1 MISPMRFVV
10 CNVGRVTYFSFA
22 KYQKEEKREEIHNTE
37 KEGEV
42 KKIRE
47 EIFVYRLLKI
57 KESNEE
63 KKGRH

>member
-42 KKIRE
+42 KEIRE
-47 EIFVYRLLKI
+47 KNLRLQTPENQGI
-57 KESNEE
+57 K
-63 KKGRH
+63 